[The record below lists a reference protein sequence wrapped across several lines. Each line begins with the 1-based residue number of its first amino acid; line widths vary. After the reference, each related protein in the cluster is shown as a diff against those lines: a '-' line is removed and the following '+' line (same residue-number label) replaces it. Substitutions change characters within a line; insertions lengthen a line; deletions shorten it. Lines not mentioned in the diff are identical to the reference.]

1 MHNENERLHKHHILP
16 KRMGGTDDPSNIE
29 LISIPEHAERHR
41 VLFETHGQWQ
51 DEVAWK
57 GLSGQIGSKEAFRL
71 AIKNRKMPPK
81 SEQWKRNISERM
93 KGAGNPRYGKAGTMR
108 GISMNQESRNLMAQK
123 KASKWEITTPSGTK
137 EVISNLC
144 EYSRQHG
151 LQQTNM
157 VQVAKGTHMQHK
169 GYRCKKICDK

>member
-1 MHNENERLHKHHILP
+1 MHKHHIIP
-16 KRMGGTDDPSNIE
+16 KHMGGSDDPLNIE
-29 LISIPEHAERHR
+29 SITIEEHAERHR
-41 VLFETHGQWQ
+41 LLFEAHGHWQ

-57 GLSGQIGSKEAFRL
+57 GLTKQITCEEATKL
-71 AIKNRKMPPK
+71 AQKAPK
-81 SEQWKRNISERM
+81 SEQWKRNMSERM

-157 VQVAKGTHMQHK
+157 VQVAKGTHIQHK